1 MEFYNSLRYIL
12 NNDPEP
18 LCLQFS
24 TTKDFLGEV
33 RIYVCRKN
41 WLIVLVARVQVWSL
55 LSSTKFNRLY
65 FQITEVDLKPNGCNI
80 PVTESNKTEYVE

>member
-1 MEFYNSLRYIL
+1 MQDVEFYNSLRYIL

-33 RIYVCRKN
+33 LY
-41 WLIVLVARVQVWSL
+41 
-55 LSSTKFNRLY
+55 LS
-65 FQITEVDLKPNGCNI
+65 D
-80 PVTESNKTEYVE
+80 